1 VVNHKVKAVAVCHV
15 EGGPDYEVTL
25 EGDSSLISYKL
36 STNLLELGDQRFSDW
51 VQKEFFIE
59 NTGKVQFNFS
69 ISLNKIIRK
78 GLVEVLPKSGK
89 INGNEK

>member
-15 EGGPDYEVTL
+15 EGGPDYEVSL

-51 VQKEFFIE
+51 V
-59 NTGKVQFNFS
+59 
-69 ISLNKIIRK
+69 
-78 GLVEVLPKSGK
+78 
-89 INGNEK
+89 